1 MSPARVVPWRSV
13 SLEPVVL
20 VFGPQDF
27 FADRAIK
34 IVKEQFSQGENL
46 EVVEVDANEYLSGD
60 IFDLAGAG
68 LFGDRKMVIIQG
80 VERCSDALI
89 TDGVEYLK
97 DPSADA
103 VVIFRHNGKSVRGKK
118 LLEAIR
124 DSDKAVE
131 ATCTEISRVVDRL
144 AFIEAEFKA
153 NGRKIQRQ
161 AANSLAEIFSSDI
174 EELAAACS
182 QLQSDDAGEITPE
195 IVEKYFGGRLESNGF
210 KIADSAL
217 AGRTAESVLL
227 LRHALDQG
235 FEPVLIVSA
244 LAKSVGTMAKIIGNP
259 RATPQSVGVADWALN
274 KARVAV
280 ASWAEDDLAYV
291 INEIAETDFA
301 IKGGQKDPVFAMER
315 LVRLIANKGR
325 VNN

>member
-1 MSPARVVPWRSV
+1 MSPARVVSWRSA
-13 SLEPVVL
+13 SAAPVIL

-34 IVKEQFSQGENL
+34 TVKEQFTAGDS
-46 EVVEVDANEYLSGD
+46 VELVEIEAADYISGD

-68 LFGDRKMVIIQG
+68 LFGDKKMVIIQG

-89 TDGVEYLK
+89 TDGIDYLNS
-97 DPSADA
+97 PAADA
-103 VVIFRHNGKSVRGKK
+103 IVIYRHTGKSVRGKK

-124 DSDKAVE
+124 GADNALEV
-131 ATCTEISRVVDRL
+131 TCIDISKITDRL

-153 NGRKIQRQ
+153 KDRKISRP
-161 AANSLAEIFSSDI
+161 AANALAEIFNSDI

-182 QLQSDDAGEITPE
+182 QLQSDDSGEITPE

-235 FEPVLIVSA
+235 VEPVLIVTAIARSI
-244 LAKSVGTMAKIIGNP
+244 GTMAKVIGNP
-259 RATPQSVGVADWALN
+259 KATPQSVGVQDWMLN
-274 KARVAV
+274 KARAAV
-280 ASWAEDDLAYV
+280 ASWTEDDLAFV
-291 INEIAETDFA
+291 INELAETDFA

-325 VNN
+325 VNV